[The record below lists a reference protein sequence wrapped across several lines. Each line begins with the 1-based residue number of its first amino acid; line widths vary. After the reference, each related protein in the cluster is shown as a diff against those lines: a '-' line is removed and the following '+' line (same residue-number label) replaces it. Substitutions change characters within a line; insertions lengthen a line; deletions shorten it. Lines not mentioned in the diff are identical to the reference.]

1 MRFADIARAVLESA
15 LATTA
20 RPVTVTVQRRRL
32 DLLVRDHRVV
42 VEVVRGVLRIVWVG
56 AQVGDGPATRD
67 RRIVLDD
74 ASNALV
80 REIVETA
87 VEDGLTPF

>member
-1 MRFADIARAVLESA
+1 MRFADVARAVLESA

-20 RPVTVTVQRRRL
+20 RPLTITVRRRRL
-32 DLLVRDHRVV
+32 DLLVLDHRVV

-56 AQVGDGPATRD
+56 APVGDGPATRD

-74 ASNALV
+74 ASNELV
-80 REIVETA
+80 REIVGMA
-87 VEDGLTPF
+87 VEEGLTPF